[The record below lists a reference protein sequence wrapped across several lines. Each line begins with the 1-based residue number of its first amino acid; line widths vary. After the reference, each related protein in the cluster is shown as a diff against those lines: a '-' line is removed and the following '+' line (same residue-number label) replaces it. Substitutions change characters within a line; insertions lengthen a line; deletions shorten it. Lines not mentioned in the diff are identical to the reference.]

1 MYERRGCKAVAAR
14 RWDQRHQCS
23 PPGEYFGSVRV
34 FDTADWKNLDLVLI
48 IKQGDGGFRYED
60 LY

>member
-48 IKQGDGGFRYED
+48 IKQGDGGST
-60 LY
+60 